1 MKTIIK
7 NGLVITDGK
16 QAYLDVAYEGE
27 KITQIAEKIEAA
39 AGDTVIDA
47 TGKMV
52 FPGLIDSHLHYGLQG
67 TADNFVSGST
77 LAAFGGVTTV
87 VDFCTPIKEKSEK
100 ESLIAASENAATG
113 YVDYTFHAEVMGWYP
128 WNEETLKEIK
138 EFGCNSVKVY
148 TTYGADQLNYEQI
161 RELAIACKKYGII
174 VTVHAEDDAIC
185 NEQAENLKLEGTVDY
200 KMHAVARPAAAEIL
214 AIGKVIDICR
224 ETGARIHI
232 DHVST
237 GEGARLIAAA
247 REEGLPL
254 TAETTPHYMTLDDT
268 WYDKPEPYKYIMTPP
283 LRKPA
288 DSEILWEEL
297 KKGNL
302 DSIITD
308 HCTFTTVQKTAG
320 DTCFSTRPG
329 IGGTET
335 MLPVIYTYG
344 VRTGKIS
351 VERMVSA
358 MSDVPAKLYGLY
370 PKKGTISVGSDADF
384 TIFDP
389 EKDVVATNDKMHS
402 GCDYC
407 VYEGIAFK
415 GWPVQTILRGKTL
428 VKGEEL
434 LVKEPYG
441 QFVKA
446 DF

>member
-7 NGLVITDGK
+7 NGLVVTDGK
-16 QAYLDVAYEGE
+16 KSHCDVAYEGD
-27 KITQIAEKIEAA
+27 KITEIAESICAA
-39 AGDTVIDA
+39 EGDEVIDA
-47 TGKMV
+47 AGKLV
-52 FPGLIDSHLHYGLQG
+52 FPGLIDSHLHFSLQG
-67 TADNFVSGST
+67 TADNFITGST
-77 LAAFGGVTTV
+77 LALCGGVTTV
-87 VDFCTPIKEKSEK
+87 VDFCTPIKDKSEK
-100 ESLIAASENAATG
+100 ESLDAACENANTG
-113 YVDYTFHAEVMGWYP
+113 YVDYTFHPEIMGWYP
-128 WNEETLKEIK
+128 WDEESIKEIR
-138 EFGCNSVKVY
+138 EYGINSVKVY

-161 RELAIACKKYGII
+161 EKLAELCKKYDII
-174 VTVHAEDDAIC
+174 VTVHAEDDKIC
-185 NEQAENLKLEGTVDY
+185 NEQAENLKLAGTVDY
-200 KMHAVARPAAAEIL
+200 KMHAVARPAEAEIL
-214 AIGKVIDICR
+214 AIDKVIDICR
-224 ETGARIHI
+224 RTGARFHI

-237 GEGARLIAAA
+237 GKGAQAIAKA

-254 TAETTPHYMTLDDT
+254 TAETTPHYMTLDDS

-283 LRKPA
+283 LRKA
-288 DSEILWEEL
+288 EDSAILWEEL

-335 MLPVIYTYG
+335 MLPVIYTFG
-344 VRTGKIS
+344 VREGKIS

-389 EKDVVATNDKMHS
+389 EKDVIAKNENMHS

-407 VYEGIAFK
+407 VYEGVAFK
-415 GWPVQTILRGKTL
+415 GWPVQTILRGKTMVKDGEVL
-428 VKGEEL
+428 VS
-434 LVKEPYG
+434 EPYG
-441 QFVKA
+441 EFVKA
-446 DF
+446 EF